1 MLYADDRLTA
11 VPEPPV
17 IGGFTNRL
25 LTVVDCVVTPA
36 EVPVMVATVAA
47 GLPAPVS
54 VAVSLAVSVS
64 VLVLLVLVGL
74 SDAVTPVGKP
84 DVGAERLTLLLNP
97 LKGST
102 VIAMAA
108 VPPWLI
114 DTPVSGVGT
123 SSNQG
128 SSRVT

>member
-1 MLYADDRLTA
+1 MLNAEDRSTA
-11 VPEPPV
+11 VPEPPAM
-17 IGGFTNRL
+17 GGFTNRL

-36 EVPVMVATVAA
+36 DVPVMVATVAV

-54 VAVSLAVSVS
+54 VAVPLAVSVRM
-64 VLVLLVLVGL
+64 LVVWVLVGL
-74 SDAVTPVGKP
+74 SAAVTPVGKP
-84 DVGAERLTLLLNP
+84 DVGAERLTLLLKP
-97 LKGST
+97 LNGST
-102 VIAMAA
+102 VIVMAA

-128 SSRVT
+128 SSSVT

>member
-1 MLYADDRLTA
+1 MLYAEDRSTG
-11 VPEPPV
+11 VPDPPV

-36 EVPVMVATVAA
+36 EVPVMVATVAV
-47 GLPAPVS
+47 GLPEPVRF
-54 VAVSLAVSVS
+54 AVSLAVSVS

-74 SDAVTPVGKP
+74 SAAVTPVGKP
-84 DVGAERLTLLLNP
+84 DVGAERLTLLLKP

-102 VIAMAA
+102 VIVIAA
-108 VPPWLI
+108 VPPWLM

-128 SSRVT
+128 SSSVT